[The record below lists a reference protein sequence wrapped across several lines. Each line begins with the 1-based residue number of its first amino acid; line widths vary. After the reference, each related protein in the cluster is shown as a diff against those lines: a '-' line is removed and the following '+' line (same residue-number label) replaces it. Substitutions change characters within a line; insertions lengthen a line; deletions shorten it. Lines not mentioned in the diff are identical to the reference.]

1 MNVSIVNLIKIKE
14 IRSKILITLGL
25 LLCYRVGFSIPMPI
39 EGAEEPLEYGDGV
52 VSVLMGSLAGKS
64 VQISIHVQPGF
75 GDDYWRD

>member
-1 MNVSIVNLIKIKE
+1 MLGEKRRLECERIVRDMEARIE
-14 IRSKILITLGL
+14 T
-25 LLCYRVGFSIPMPI
+25 FMAI
-39 EGAEEPLEYGDGV
+39 EGGEEPLEYGDGV